1 MVLFSEQF
9 SVISVWVVASQ
20 WCLIKLY
27 LGRLWQWSLVS
38 LLLMT
43 GKGITNPWHKLYVL
57 QPLTSFDPAAFLV
70 ENCSADINCFLDF
83 FHTLCNN
90 NPVIACQMSCKI
102 SLCHFIALHWTD
114 LSKSAINLKGV
125 GYGSY
130 HIPVLS
136 APQLWKGHESTW
148 KDLWLSW
155 NLNSAL
161 EFLPYKDIRP
171 LFKSAVFHL

>member
-1 MVLFSEQF
+1 
-9 SVISVWVVASQ
+9 
-20 WCLIKLY
+20 
-27 LGRLWQWSLVS
+27 
-38 LLLMT
+38 MT

-70 ENCSADINCFLDF
+70 ENCSADITFFLDF

-125 GYGSY
+125 GCGSY

-136 APQLWKGHESTW
+136 APQLWKAHESTW

-171 LFKSAVFHL
+171 LFKSAVFQSKYLVLIGTKWTGKFSIFICWEESWKISFYPVRRNIS